1 MKKTSTT
8 LLMLGFYITHMIGVQ
23 HYSKVCFYTYVND
36 LYVYVLSLVFFII
49 EIVCILLDFTIYI
62 YKGALYIVLWI
73 HVVFWFLM
81 KGAPPMYIQPK
92 HFEISCYNPTP
103 GGGVF

>member
-62 YKGALYIVLWI
+62 YIKGLYTLCCEYM
-73 HVVFWFLM
+73 WFF
-81 KGAPPMYIQPK
+81 G
-92 HFEISCYNPTP
+92 F
-103 GGGVF
+103 